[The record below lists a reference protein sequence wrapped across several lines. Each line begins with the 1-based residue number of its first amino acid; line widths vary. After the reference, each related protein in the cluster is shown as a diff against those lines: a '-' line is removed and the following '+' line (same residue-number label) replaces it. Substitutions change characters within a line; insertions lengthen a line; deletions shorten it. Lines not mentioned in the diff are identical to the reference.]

1 MSSGS
6 GLGTLSGSRRRV
18 VMLKGG
24 REDDSFIISD
34 FELKYCTVPGIFVF
48 TRTLYLAWPGIV
60 RVPGIV
66 GIREQLREGR
76 RDFYLSHC
84 NLIYYR
90 YL

>member
-60 RVPGIV
+60 RVHWYTSYRRK
-66 GIREQLREGR
+66 REAATLCDWSR
-76 RDFYLSHC
+76 L
-84 NLIYYR
+84 YYTWYSR
-90 YL
+90 